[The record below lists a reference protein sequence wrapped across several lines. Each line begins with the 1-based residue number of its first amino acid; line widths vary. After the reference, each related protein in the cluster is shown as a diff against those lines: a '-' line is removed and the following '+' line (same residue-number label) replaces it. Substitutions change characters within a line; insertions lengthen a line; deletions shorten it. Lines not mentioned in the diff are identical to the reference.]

1 MMTVLLHLA
10 GGVALLTWGLHM
22 VETGFMRA
30 LGASLRQLM
39 GRSLGS
45 RWRALFAGMAITTVL
60 QSSTATGLL
69 ATSFAARRV
78 LTPVAGLAIMLG
90 ANLGSTLIVQ
100 AFSLHLGWVSPLCLI
115 AGLFMF
121 ERGKGSQTRD
131 FGRAFIGIGLML
143 LALRLLVETM
153 QPAEAAPAVRAILD
167 VLADQPLPNA
177 VIAAL
182 LTWAAHS
189 SIPTVLLVMSLA
201 GSHAIPASTALAMV
215 LGANIGSALNPWF
228 EGNKGNDNLRRRLP
242 AGNLLLRGGSCLI
255 LLTAVG
261 PLAHGLSRLWPDAG
275 ALVAN
280 FHTLLNFGI
289 ALSFIGLLKP
299 VSKLLERLFP
309 DHRPAA
315 DQPDAPRY
323 LDPSAIATPSLA
335 LTCATR
341 EALHM
346 GDIVEDMLRS
356 SMPALLGDDRQRIL
370 DITRRDNAVDRLHE
384 AIKLY
389 VTEITRESLSPQD
402 AARAM
407 AIIGFVINMEHIG
420 DIIDKNLMELAGK
433 KIRSQLSFSHDGAA
447 ELTRLHHE
455 VLENFHRAQSV
466 FISADVRTAQ
476 TLLAGKATI
485 RELGRHAA
493 DTHLARLRDGV
504 PESIASSSLHLD
516 VLRDLRRIHSHIC
529 AIAYPVLEQGGAPD
543 EGRARPNEAGKT
555 WQGVAGRV

>member
-1 MMTVLLHLA
+1 MMLVLLHLA

-39 GRSLGS
+39 SRSLGS
-45 RWRALFAGMAITTVL
+45 RWRALCAGLAITTVL
-60 QSSTATGLL
+60 QSSTATGLI
-69 ATSFAARRV
+69 ATSFAARRL
-78 LTPVAGLAIMLG
+78 LTPIAGLAIMLG

-100 AFSLHLGWVSPLCLI
+100 AFSLKLGWVSPLCLI
-115 AGLFMF
+115 AGLLMF

-153 QPAEAAPAVRAILD
+153 RPAEAAPAMRAILD

-177 VIAAL
+177 AIAAV
-182 LTWAAHS
+182 LTWLAHS

-215 LGANIGSALNPWF
+215 LGANIGSALNPYF

-242 AGNLLLRGGSCLI
+242 AGNLLLRGGTCL
-255 LLTAVG
+255 LLLAAVN
-261 PLAHGLSRLWPDAG
+261 PLAQALARLWPDPG
-275 ALVAN
+275 HLVAD
-280 FHTLLNFGI
+280 FHTLLNLGI
-289 ALSFIGLLKP
+289 ALFFIGLLKP
-299 VSKLLERLFP
+299 VSRLLERVFP
-309 DHRPAA
+309 ENNTAA

-323 LDPSAIATPSLA
+323 LDPSAIGTPSLA
-335 LTCATR
+335 LSCATR

-356 SMPALLGDDRQRIL
+356 SMPVLLGDDRHRIFE
-370 DITRRDNAVDRLHE
+370 ITRRDNAVDRLHE

-407 AIIGFVINMEHIG
+407 AIIGYVINMEHIG
-420 DIIDKNLMELAGK
+420 DIVDKNLMELAGK
-433 KIRSQLSFSHDGAA
+433 KVRGRLSFSHDGAA
-447 ELTRLHHE
+447 ELSRLHLE
-455 VLENFHRAQSV
+455 VLESFHHAQAV
-466 FISADVRTAQ
+466 FMSSDISTAES
-476 TLLAGKATI
+476 LLQSRMAV
-485 RELGRHAA
+485 RELGREAA
-493 DTHLARLRDGV
+493 DNHLARLRDGV

-529 AIAYPVLEQGGAPD
+529 AIAYPVLEQGGTP
-543 EGRARPNEAGKT
+543 ARPKVQDAEVWHGA
-555 WQGVAGRV
+555 AGRV